1 MSWFSRITG
10 GKQKEPQ
17 LFEWATFSEND
28 PLAKEHGLIRDLQ
41 LEVLSLGHLPMANYS
56 LDFDRLASSQPI
68 LMGDREHQARCVCSL
83 VIWLTVVDEKVRA
96 FRESADDPHNVHL
109 DKDWNKLWDTRQLL
123 FSLLNKLLTRK
134 LPLSHECLDLML
146 DWCIAGCDSYQIS
159 YWNWYP
165 LQSLLSAA
173 EEFAKGPENLG
184 DLTEKLNELGKQLS
198 LHHQD
203 KTIRKII
210 ERIHSLLGLAPEI
223 PITPGEAWADAALK
237 DLATLDEPQREA
249 WALLL
254 QHCKTASGGTPNAK
268 WLKEAQSQ
276 LAAFDHIQVGEFIS
290 HWFSLTDKKPQQS
303 AVSVQEWISRSAE
316 AKYTHRIYDLYQ
328 QLGHGRDSWKELDV
342 IKKAMKASENPWE
355 YLRNFAIQ
363 PEVRALFGDA
373 APSFDLPESPPV
385 FAPIEDLM
393 IIPAHMD
400 LLVGLAWIGGLLTDH
415 AVTRSLGMLAVSAY
429 RKVPG
434 IGPRAVRVGNACIT
448 ALGMIG
454 DTDALGQLALLKVKV
469 KFGGAQ
475 IAINKAMTKLAAKL
489 DVSREDL
496 EEMSVPA
503 YGMTDVGRLTQPIG
517 DFTAELTVL
526 SSRSTELAWI
536 RADGKSQKSLPAAVK
551 AEFAEDVKELMAA
564 KKDIEKMLPAQ
575 AERLDGL
582 YLQRKSWPLAVWRER
597 YLDHPLI
604 GALARR
610 LLWNFS
616 LDESTQT
623 GVWLKDAIVDR
634 AGNPIALDEKTMVS
648 LWHPLHQESAIVLGW
663 RGFLEEWEIVQP
675 FKQAHR
681 EIYLL
686 TPAEEQTLVY
696 SNRFAAHLLRQHQF
710 NALCSAR
717 GWKNQLRLMVDAE
730 YPPATR
736 NLPEW
741 GLRAEYW
748 IEGAGDDMLE
758 SGAYRY
764 LATDQIRFY
773 QEGTPQLSAHAGGGG
788 YSPRRNYQNP
798 SEPVPLAQIDP
809 MVFSEIMRDA
819 DLFVGVSSVGNDP
832 NWLDGGRTETHRNY
846 WGSYSFGELNASA
859 QTRKTI
865 LEHLVPKLK
874 IAKVC
879 SFEEKFLIIQGTR
892 HSYKIHLGSG
902 NILIMPQDKY
912 LCIVP
917 AQGQLDKAGDKIFL
931 PFEGDRIL
939 SVILSKAF
947 LLAADDKITDP
958 TILRQLT

>member
-1 MSWFSRITG
+1 MSWISHFTG
-10 GKQKEPQ
+10 RKPPESQI
-17 LFEWATFSEND
+17 LDWVTVSAAD
-28 PLAKEHGLIRDLQ
+28 PLSKQHGFIRDLL
-41 LEVLSLGHLPMANYS
+41 LELIKLGSLPTTHYHIDLSKLE
-56 LDFDRLASSQPI
+56 SSKPF
-68 LMGDREHQARCVCSL
+68 LTDDRELQAHCVHCL
-83 VIWLTVVDEKVRA
+83 VIWLTAADRKANA
-96 FRESADDPHNVHL
+96 FRSDATDPHNVHIE
-109 DKDWNKLWDTRQLL
+109 KGWEEIWNARRLL
-123 FSLLNKLLTRK
+123 HAMLNKLLARK
-134 LPLSHECLDLML
+134 LPLSRETLHLML
-146 DWCIAGCDSYQIS
+146 DWCLEKIETYQIS
-159 YWNWYP
+159 HWYP
-165 LQSLLSAA
+165 IPALLSAL
-173 EEFAKGPENLG
+173 EEVAKTPDELG
-184 DLTEKLNELGKQLS
+184 DLSEKIAKLGEQTS
-198 LHHQD
+198 LYHQD
-203 KTIRKII
+203 NPTRKILG
-210 ERIHSLLGLAPEI
+210 RIHSLIGRASEI
-223 PITPGEAWADAALK
+223 PIAPGEAWADAALK
-237 DLATLDEPQREA
+237 DLATLDEPQRKA
-249 WALLL
+249 WAALLL
-254 QHCKTASGGTPNAK
+254 HCTTASGGTPNAK
-268 WLKEAQSQ
+268 WLKEAQTQ
-276 LAAFDHIQVGEFIS
+276 LVAFDHKQISEFIS
-290 HWFSLTDKKPQQS
+290 HWFSLTDKKPKQS
-303 AVSVQEWISRSAE
+303 AVPMQEWIRRSAE
-316 AKYTHRIYDLYQ
+316 TKYSNRIYDLYQ
-328 QLGHGRDSWKELDV
+328 QLGQGRDSWRELEI
-342 IKKAMKASENPWE
+342 IKKAMNASENPWE
-355 YLRNFAIQ
+355 YLRNFANQ
-363 PEVRALFGDA
+363 PEARALFGNA

-393 IIPAHMD
+393 ILPAHMD
-400 LLVGLAWIGGLLTDH
+400 ILVGLAWIGGLLTDH
-415 AVTRSLGMLAVSAY
+415 AVTRSLGLLAVSAY

-434 IGPRAVRVGNACIT
+434 IGPRAVRVGNASIT

-475 IAINKAMTKLAAKL
+475 IAINKAMTKLATKL

-503 YGMTDVGRLTQPIG
+503 YGMTDVGRLTQALG

-526 SSRSTELAWI
+526 SSRSTELTWI
-536 RADGKSQKSLPAAVK
+536 RADGKPQKSLPAAVK

-610 LLWNFS
+610 LLWNFT
-616 LDESTQT
+616 LDETTQT

-634 AGNPIALDEKTMVS
+634 SGNPLSLDEKTMVS
-648 LWHPLHQESAIVLGW
+648 LWHPLHQESIIVLGW
-663 RGFLEEWEIVQP
+663 RSFLEEWEIVQP

-730 YPPATR
+730 YNPATR
-736 NLPEW
+736 HLPQW
-741 GLRAEYW
+741 DLRAEYW
-748 IEGAGDDMLE
+748 IEGAGDDTLE

-788 YSPRRNYQNP
+788 YGSRRNYHNP
-798 SEPVPLAQIDP
+798 SEPIPLAQIDP

-832 NWLDGGRTETHRNY
+832 NWLDGGRNETQQNY
-846 WGSYSFGELNASA
+846 WGSYSFGDLNASA

-865 LEHLVPKLK
+865 LERLVPKLK
-874 IAKVC
+874 IASAC
-879 SFEEKFLIIQGTR
+879 SFEDKFLIVQGKR
-892 HSYKIHLGSG
+892 HGYKIHLGSG

-917 AQGQLDKAGDKIFL
+917 AQAQLDKASDKIFL

-947 LLAADDKITDP
+947 LLAADDKITDT
-958 TILRQLT
+958 TILRQLS